1 MTDNQTTE
9 LTATDRV
16 RKLLDERGFEWSS
29 PRLKPN
35 QTRLPGVKFEPWCS
49 GTLKVTMFNLT
60 PEQAIAATLGNKPD
74 ESELTQTYDVG
85 FRNGV
90 MAVFQQLEDI
100 GDYEEL
106 QCFIADYWAEGEGND
121 ER

>member
-1 MTDNQTTE
+1 MPVTLYESGGRTWSVTDHPNGY
-9 LTATDRV
+9 LV
-16 RKLLDERGFEWSS
+16 VNCVS
-29 PRLKPN
+29 P
-35 QTRLPGVKFEPWCS
+35 
-49 GTLKVTMFNLT
+49 T
-60 PEQAIAATLGNKPD
+60 PEQAIAATLGSKPD

-85 FRNGV
+85 FKNGV